1 VLRLAPD
8 AGVVVTFPPH
18 VPRAAPPAFFAVRA
32 EGGGDVV
39 ALADPASGKTRS
51 AVLPARIQPGDE
63 FQVRFPADDAP
74 APGDAVATA
83 LRALAASLPATIPEV
98 RKALLKPFDDGA
110 KAGHGDALAAAKAR
124 LTQTWAAFVPDL
136 QRVLE
141 DAPPDE
147 EEDDD
152 GDDGAVKPARC
163 TVCKPQVGLPA
174 EEDLLN
180 WSHHGSVDSVD
191 DDVLKAALADKPG
204 LVSFAFGMRV
214 DADLVK
220 AALAQAQA

>member
-1 VLRLAPD
+1 MRPSASSSSSSSSY
-8 AGVVVTFPPH
+8 
-18 VPRAAPPAFFAVRA
+18 
-32 EGGGDVV
+32 
-39 ALADPASGKTRS
+39 ASGKS
-51 AVLPARIQPGDE
+51 AVRLP
-63 FQVRFPADDAP
+63 
-74 APGDAVATA
+74 
-83 LRALAASLPATIPEV
+83 
-98 RKALLKPFDDGA
+98 
-110 KAGHGDALAAAKAR
+110 KAR
-124 LTQTWAAFVPDL
+124 LQALDDDD
-136 QRVLE
+136 E
-141 DAPPDE
+141 DDEEE

-152 GDDGAVKPARC
+152 GGADKPARC

>member
-1 VLRLAPD
+1 M
-8 AGVVVTFPPH
+8 
-18 VPRAAPPAFFAVRA
+18 
-32 EGGGDVV
+32 
-39 ALADPASGKTRS
+39 
-51 AVLPARIQPGDE
+51 I
-63 FQVRFPADDAP
+63 
-74 APGDAVATA
+74 
-83 LRALAASLPATIPEV
+83 
-98 RKALLKPFDDGA
+98 DDGGA
-110 KAGHGDALAAAKAR
+110 
-124 LTQTWAAFVPDL
+124 
-136 QRVLE
+136 
-141 DAPPDE
+141 DE

-152 GDDGAVKPARC
+152 GGADKPARC